1 MRLLWIQPGA
11 IGDFIVAMPCMAWVK
26 ETLKPE
32 WFEVWAEA
40 RNVPLVLAPGYA
52 NHAIA
57 LADTGI
63 ERYPVPEAFFERL
76 RDFDLV
82 LSCWGAIAADL
93 TRRHP
98 NAYFLKSLPPDGN
111 VHVQDFKK
119 SQLENLLG
127 CMADFQPYPKI
138 HWTPQDLCSAKEF
151 LVSDQGRPIAVIH
164 PGASSGEKMWP
175 AANYAALAVRLT
187 EERQMRVL
195 LAEGPLDRYA
205 AHEVRRLAAA
215 GPGRF
220 DLQRLQIDNL
230 RELSA
235 VLSLCNL
242 YVGNDSGI
250 THLAS
255 ASGTQVVAIF
265 TVTNPRVWAPRGPK
279 VQVCV
284 NPTVDEVWEK
294 LVSPQNS

>member
-11 IGDFIVAMPCMAWVK
+11 IGDFIVAMPGMAWVK
-26 ETLKPE
+26 QTVQPE
-32 WFEVWAEA
+32 WFEVWAES

-52 NHAIA
+52 NYAIA

-63 ERYPVPEAFFERL
+63 ERYPVPEVFFERL

-82 LSCWGAIAADL
+82 LSCWGASAADL
-93 TRRHP
+93 TRRHR
-98 NAYFLKSLPPDGN
+98 NAYFLKSLPPDGTF
-111 VHVQDFKK
+111 HVQDFKR
-119 SQLENLLG
+119 SQLENLFG
-127 CMADFQPYPKI
+127 STADFPPYPKI
-138 HWTPQDLCSAKEF
+138 HWTSQDLRSAKEF
-151 LVSDQGRPIAVIH
+151 LASDQGRPIAVIH

-175 AANYAALAVRLT
+175 AANYAALAARLAD
-187 EERQMRVL
+187 EKQMRVL
-195 LAEGPLDRYA
+195 LAEGPLDRSA
-205 AHEVRRLAAA
+205 AHQVRQLAAA
-215 GPGRF
+215 GAVRF
-220 DLQRLQIDNL
+220 DLRRLQIDDL

-250 THLAS
+250 THLAA
-255 ASGTQVVAIF
+255 ASGTQVMAIF

-279 VQVCV
+279 VQLCV

-294 LVSPQNS
+294 LISPQNS